1 MDLLKKRILQHGK
14 CFEGGIIKVDSFINH
29 QMDPILMKSIG
40 VEFVRRFANKDFN
53 KVMTI
58 EASGI
63 APAIMVGYL
72 LELPV
77 VFAKKKQPKTMENM
91 ISTTVRSFTK
101 DREYNVCISKD
112 FLTKKDR
119 VLFIDDFLAN
129 GKALEGLID
138 LVQAAGA
145 EVVGAG
151 IVIEKGFQPGGDII
165 RGKGIHL
172 ESLAI
177 VESMDD
183 KTGEITFREK

>member
-1 MDLLKKRILQHGK
+1 MDLLKKRILQDGK
-14 CFEGGIIKVDSFINH
+14 CFEGGILKVDSFINH

-112 FLTKKDR
+112 FLTKEDR

-129 GKALEGLID
+129 GNAANGIIDLID
-138 LVQAAGA
+138 QAGA
-145 EVVGAG
+145 QLAG
-151 IVIEKGFQPGGDII
+151 MGFIIEKAFQHGGEVLRD
-165 RGKGIHL
+165 RGIHV

-177 VESMDD
+177 IDSLDNCQI
-183 KTGEITFREK
+183 KIR

>member
-1 MDLLKKRILQHGK
+1 MDLLKKRILQDGK
-14 CFEGGIIKVDSFINH
+14 CFEGGILKVDSFINH

-53 KVMTI
+53 KVLTI

-112 FLTKKDR
+112 FLSKEDR

-129 GKALEGLID
+129 GNAANGIIDLID
-138 LVQAAGA
+138 QAGA
-145 EVVGAG
+145 QLAG
-151 IVIEKGFQPGGDII
+151 MGFIIEKAFQHGGEVL
-165 RGKGIHL
+165 RERGIHV

-177 VESMDD
+177 IDSLDNCQI
-183 KTGEITFREK
+183 KIR